1 MDSQKTKSLLTIHK
15 KTADFSPSSNG
26 FNQIIKK
33 GQNNKKSKKT
43 TVLRLNS
50 HK

>member
-26 FNQIIKK
+26 FNQIILKK
-33 GQNNKKSKKT
+33 DKITKNPKKQPFC
-43 TVLRLNS
+43 V
-50 HK
+50 